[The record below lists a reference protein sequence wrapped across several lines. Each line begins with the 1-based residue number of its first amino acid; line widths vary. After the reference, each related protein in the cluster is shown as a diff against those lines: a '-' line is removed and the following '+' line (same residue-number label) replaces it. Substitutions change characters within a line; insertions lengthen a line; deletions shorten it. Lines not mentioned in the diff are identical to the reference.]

1 MDEMINTNEN
11 NELNSQK
18 RLRDLL
24 IILIVLIIVLIAAF
38 FSVTLIRFYWF
49 RPISISG
56 HSMEPTF
63 KDESVVNI
71 NTLADYEFYDVVV
84 FYQIE
89 VNNTETAENPAKYY
103 HSWNAFVRSMPFIGS
118 TVENNVDTTGWIMLI
133 KRMVGLPGDTVELK
147 SEEVDGVNRIFLYR
161 NGEKIEED
169 FIMIDKDKLTP
180 ETLTFAQ
187 AMAEEGKTIHPIRA
201 VEPVT
206 LGDNE
211 YYMIGDNRS
220 GSTDCRFFGPAKG
233 DTIVGKVRK

>member
-1 MDEMINTNEN
+1 MEEINSMNEN

-24 IILIVLIIVLIAAF
+24 IILIVLILVLIAAF

-56 HSMEPTF
+56 HSMEPTY
-63 KDESVVNI
+63 KDTSVVNI

-84 FYQIE
+84 FYQME
-89 VNNTETAENPAKYY
+89 VNNEDTAENPAKFY

-133 KRMVGLPGDTVELK
+133 KRMVGLPGDTIELR
-147 SEEVDGVNRIFLYR
+147 SEEVDGVYRIFLYR

-169 FIMIDKDKLTP
+169 FCMIDKDNLTP
-180 ETLTFAQ
+180 ATIAFAQ
-187 AMAEEGKTIHPIRA
+187 TMAEEGKTIHPIRV

-206 LGDNE
+206 LGEDE

-233 DTIVGKVRK
+233 ETIVGKVR